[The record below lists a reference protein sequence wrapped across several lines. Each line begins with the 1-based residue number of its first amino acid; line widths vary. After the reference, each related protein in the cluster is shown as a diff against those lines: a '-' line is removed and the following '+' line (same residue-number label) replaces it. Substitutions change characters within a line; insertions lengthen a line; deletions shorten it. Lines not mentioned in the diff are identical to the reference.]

1 MKKDAKRDA
10 AGRQKKNI
18 LIIDDEP
25 AWLET
30 IALILKERGYA
41 VVAAHSGAEA
51 LKSLARH
58 RPDLIMSDIRM
69 PDMNGFDLLD
79 SIRKLPAATKTPV
92 VFFSSIDDYDAR
104 KTARDLGA
112 TDYIV
117 KPFSRDEVNLVLAR
131 YLP

>member
-1 MKKDAKRDA
+1 VDVEKQR
-10 AGRQKKNI
+10 KNI

-25 AWLET
+25 AWLKIIT
-30 IALILKERGYA
+30 FFLKDRGYE
-41 VVAAHSGAEA
+41 VVSAESGAEA
-51 LKSLARH
+51 LKTLVRY

-79 SIRKLPAATKTPV
+79 HIRKLPSVARTPV

-104 KTARDLGA
+104 KVARDLGA

-117 KPFSRDEVNLVLAR
+117 KPFSQDDVNSVLAK